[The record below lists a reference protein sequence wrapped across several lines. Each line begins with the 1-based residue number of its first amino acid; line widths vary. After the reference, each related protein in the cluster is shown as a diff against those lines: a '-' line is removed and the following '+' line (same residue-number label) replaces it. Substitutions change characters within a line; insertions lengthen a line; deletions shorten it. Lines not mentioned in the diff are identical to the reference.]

1 MCRLA
6 LLEVRGTSR
15 SGYSNCKQ
23 CGNDDDHHHYDHDD
37 DDYNHPD
44 LDDHNEMMMMV
55 GDDFPQSGNAID
67 RDCGRMMPMMKNMID
82 EDIRNLLMALLL
94 PISRGLQMINVSSRS
109 KQKIVNGAIKDS
121 ISCNVVRQT
130 MVVIDDTI
138 YIIIII
144 IGLTTIQSCT
154 M

>member
-1 MCRLA
+1 
-6 LLEVRGTSR
+6 
-15 SGYSNCKQ
+15 
-23 CGNDDDHHHYDHDD
+23 
-37 DDYNHPD
+37 
-44 LDDHNEMMMMV
+44 
-55 GDDFPQSGNAID
+55 
-67 RDCGRMMPMMKNMID
+67 MMPMMKKMID

-109 KQKIVNGAIKDS
+109 KQMIVNGAIKDS

-138 YIIIII
+138 YIIIIF
-144 IGLTTIQSCT
+144 IGLITIQSCT